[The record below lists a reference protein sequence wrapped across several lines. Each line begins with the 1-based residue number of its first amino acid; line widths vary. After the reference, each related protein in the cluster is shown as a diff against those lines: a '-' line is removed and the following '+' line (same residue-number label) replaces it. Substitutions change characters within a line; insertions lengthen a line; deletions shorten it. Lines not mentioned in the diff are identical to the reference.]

1 MLHAETLSMLHET
14 MLTMLHE
21 AMLNMLSLHE
31 AYSTL
36 LHAS

>member
-1 MLHAETLSMLHET
+1 MLQAETLSMLHET

-31 AYSTL
+31 AYSAL

>member
-31 AYSTL
+31 AYSAL